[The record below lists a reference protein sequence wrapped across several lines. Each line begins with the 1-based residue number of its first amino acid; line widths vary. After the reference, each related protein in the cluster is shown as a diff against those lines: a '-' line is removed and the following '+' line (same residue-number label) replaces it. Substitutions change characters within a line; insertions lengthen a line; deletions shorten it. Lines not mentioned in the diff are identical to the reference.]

1 MMNLADV
8 LGASGVFLILLAYF
22 FNLYKKLEAG
32 SLLYI
37 LMNLAGAILA
47 FLSSV
52 MIRSLPFMVLEGT
65 WALVSLMALI
75 KLYFKPWRK
84 T

>member
-1 MMNLADV
+1 MMSLADV
-8 LGASGVFLILLAYF
+8 LGALGVFLILLAYF
-22 FNLYKKLEAG
+22 FNLNNKIETG

-52 MIRSLPFMVLEGT
+52 MIHSLPFMVLEAT
-65 WALVSLMALI
+65 WAMVSLVALI
-75 KLYFKPWRK
+75 RLYYKPLGK
-84 T
+84 E